1 MPQFEYNKVLPHNS
15 KEIFDLILDVDSYHQ
30 FLPWCTN
37 STVVSK
43 RDNEM
48 LADMEIEYGW
58 WKQKYRSKIIVTEE
72 EGKHIID
79 VTAIDGPFDHL
90 HNRWE
95 IVQSTNTDTCHVNFM
110 IDFTIN
116 SLFIKTIVTNIFNK
130 LSAQLISAF
139 EERANTI
146 YR

>member
-1 MPQFEYNKVLPHNS
+1 MPQFEYHKILPHSS
-15 KEIFDLILDVDSYHQ
+15 KEIFDLIMDVGSYHQ

-37 STVVSK
+37 SIVVSQQ
-43 RDNEM
+43 DDEM
-48 LADMEIEYGW
+48 LADMHIEYGW
-58 WKQKYRSKIIVTEE
+58 WKQKYRSKIIVTELE
-72 EGKHIID
+72 DRHIID
-79 VTAIDGPFDHL
+79 VTAIDGPFEHL
-90 HNRWE
+90 HNKWE
-95 IVQSTNTDTCHVNFM
+95 IVRSSKTNTCHVTFF

-130 LSAQLISAF
+130 LSSQLISAF